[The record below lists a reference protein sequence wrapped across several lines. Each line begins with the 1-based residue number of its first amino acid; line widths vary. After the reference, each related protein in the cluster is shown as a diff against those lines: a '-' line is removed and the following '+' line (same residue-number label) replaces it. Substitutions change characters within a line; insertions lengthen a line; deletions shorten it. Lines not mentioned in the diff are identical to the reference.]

1 MSGFWYVELL
11 DKSEFLYIYRLVMN
25 MVFDDLEIICVYVFV
40 ENFDVEDDVFEKKE
54 SIEKDIKN

>member
-1 MSGFWYVELL
+1 
-11 DKSEFLYIYRLVMN
+11 MN

-40 ENFDVEDDVFEKKE
+40 ENFDVEDDVFEKIE